1 MLWWLMPVSPSHFT
15 HPTWTAEWVTSLF
28 HLIPKSSL
36 RERKTKRERERE
48 REGCFPLHNSF
59 SHSLRHNHY
68 SYIIPNFASY
78 CGRNSHESVCWSH
91 YAWKSKLRSGVS
103 FSNTCPWQG
112 TVGNDVSFS
121 QFSFSLF
128 FLSHQCFW
136 DLSKTQNMEWLYLQE
151 NIYIYIYNFF
161 FSITPKWNIWWVQV
175 WRRSLH

>member
-59 SHSLRHNHY
+59 SHSLRHNHC

-151 NIYIYIYNFF
+151 NIYIYI
-161 FSITPKWNIWWVQV
+161 
-175 WRRSLH
+175 